1 MITHYLKVAFRNL
14 MKYKTQSLISILG
27 LAVGFV
33 CFALSAIWIEHE
45 STFDHYRK
53 DVERLYMVRT
63 NDGYKEGGIRT
74 RINYP
79 FGNFLL
85 ENFPE
90 VEAAAPF
97 HIQNEERIEVNGLHE
112 VVKFSSAE
120 PEWMEMMDIRIIEGN
135 RNFMDPQS
143 NKEVGITREL
153 AKKWF
158 GSESPLGKEIKTH
171 RYTKT
176 ICAVVEVDNSHTN
189 FAFDMIGHPE
199 LGRDWYWTHWS
210 LLIKVKPDTNIEAL
224 EAKIN
229 ANLPKEVNE
238 LNSVIRSGVNRIYL
252 TPVTTLRSAKDYLD
266 EKEAIITLDYIIYF
280 SIAGVLIILCAI
292 VNYLALFVN
301 RMRVRQREMGLRM
314 LVGANLRSL
323 MTMLG
328 IEFLMLLACAWF
340 VSCMIT
346 ELSLRPFTQL
356 ASIDASYSQIYG
368 KSILSVCVISIILLI
383 TSLTILYFMHY
394 RSMRLSIQQTNS
406 RVKGAMIRKV
416 SLVIQLFVCLSFI
429 SGTILM
435 NLQIDHLRTH
445 DLGMEY
451 KNRAAFMQQGSTVDM
466 NVWKEKI
473 QRLPM
478 VTEVLHNY
486 YHPMISKVMMSSQ
499 IAQWEGNEQRLE
511 HPIPMT
517 TFLATEEFFKF
528 YDITLLAG
536 EWLHGLSTKEDI
548 IINESLAR
556 KLGWSAEEAIGK
568 HFRGYSDSIEYKII
582 GVVKDCHYG
591 PPTSKMLNVAFI
603 ADDMT
608 GMCFWNTCVFFK
620 YKEGTWAQCK
630 QALEEMCAEEKAMGE
645 VFQIYNEEETYN
657 AYLRAEDMLTRLLT
671 FASIICVFI
680 AIFGIYS
687 LVTLTCEQRRKEIAI
702 RKVNGAKVT
711 NILVMFFREYL
722 TMLVVAA
729 VVAFPAT
736 YVIIKRWTE
745 GYIRQMDISIWP
757 FLLVF
762 VGLLA
767 VVIIS
772 ISWRVWQAANENPA
786 DVVKSE

>member
-1 MITHYLKVAFRNL
+1 MITHYLKVAIRNL
-14 MKYKTQSLISILG
+14 LKYKTQSLISILG

-45 STFDHYRK
+45 SSFDYYRK

-63 NDGYKEGGIRT
+63 NDGNKEGGIQS

-79 FGNFLL
+79 FGNFLM

-90 VEAAAPF
+90 VEDAAPF
-97 HIQNEERIEVNGLHE
+97 YIRNEERIEVNGMHE

-120 PEWMEMMDIRIIEGN
+120 PEWLEMMDIRIVEGN
-135 RNFMDPQS
+135 RNFMDPKS
-143 NKEVGITREL
+143 NAEVGITREL

-171 RYTKT
+171 RRTKT
-176 ICAVVEVDNSHTN
+176 ICAVIEANNSHTN

-199 LGRDWYWTHWS
+199 LGRDWYWTSWS
-210 LLIKVKPDTNIEAL
+210 LLIKVKPDTDIEAL

-238 LNSVIRSGVNRIYL
+238 LNSAIRSGVNRIYL

-280 SIAGVLIILCAI
+280 SVAGVLIILCAI

-328 IEFLMLLACAWF
+328 IEFLMLLACAWS
-340 VSCMIT
+340 VSCIMT
-346 ELSLRPFTQL
+346 ELSIGSFTQL
-356 ASIDASYSQIYG
+356 ASIDTTNSQIYG
-368 KSILSVCVISIILLI
+368 KSILSVCVISIIILAI
-383 TSLTILYFMHY
+383 SLTILYLMHY

-406 RVKGAMIRKV
+406 RIKGSMIRKV

-466 NVWKEKI
+466 SVWKEKI
-473 QRLPM
+473 KRLPM
-478 VTEVLHNY
+478 VTEVLDNY
-486 YHPMISKVMMSSQ
+486 YHPMISKVMMWSQ
-499 IAQWEGNEQRLE
+499 ISEWEGNEHKLE
-511 HPIPMT
+511 YPIPAT
-517 TFLATEEFFKF
+517 TFLATEEFFK
-528 YDITLLAG
+528 YYEITLLAG
-536 EWLHGLSTKEDI
+536 EWLNEFSTKEDI
-548 IINESLAR
+548 IINESLAK

-568 HFRGYSDSIEYKII
+568 HFNHNVEHKII

-608 GMCFWNTCVFFK
+608 GMCFWNTSVFFK

-630 QALEEMCAEEKAMGE
+630 QALEEMCAEEKATGE

-671 FASIICVFI
+671 FASVVCVFI

-702 RKVNGAKVT
+702 RKVNGATVKD
-711 NILVMFFREYL
+711 ILLMFFREYL
-722 TMLVVAA
+722 TMLVLAA
-729 VVAFPAT
+729 VVAFPVT
-736 YVIIKRWTE
+736 YAIIKRWTE

-767 VVIIS
+767 VVAIS
-772 ISWRVWQAANENPA
+772 IGYRVWKAANENPA
-786 DVVKSE
+786 EVVKSE

>member
-1 MITHYLKVAFRNL
+1 MITHYLKVAIRNL
-14 MKYKTQSLISILG
+14 LKYKTQSLISILG

-63 NDGYKEGGIRT
+63 NDGYNEGGIQS

-90 VEAAAPF
+90 VEEAAPF
-97 HIQNEERIEVNGLHE
+97 NIGEERIEVNGLYEE
-112 VVKFSSAE
+112 VQFSSAE
-120 PEWMEMMDIRIIEGN
+120 PEWMEMMDIRIVEGN
-135 RNFMDPQS
+135 RNFMNPES

-153 AKKWF
+153 AEKWF

-176 ICAVVEVDNSHTN
+176 ICAVVEADNSHTN
-189 FAFDMIGHPE
+189 FAFDLIGHPE
-199 LGRDWYWTHWS
+199 LGHDWYWNHWS
-210 LLIKVKPDTNIEAL
+210 LLIKVKPDTDIEAL
-224 EAKIN
+224 ENKIN

-238 LNSVIRSGVNRIYL
+238 LNSVIRIGVNRIYL

-280 SIAGVLIILCAI
+280 SVAGVLIILCAI

-328 IEFLMLLACAWF
+328 IEFLMLLACAWS
-340 VSCMIT
+340 VSCIMT
-346 ELSLRPFTQL
+346 ELSIGSFTQL
-356 ASIDASYSQIYG
+356 ASIDASYSSIYG

-466 NVWKEKI
+466 SVWKEKI
-473 QRLPM
+473 KRLPM
-478 VTEVLHNY
+478 VTEVLDNY
-486 YHPMISKVMMSSQ
+486 YHPMVSKVMMQSQ
-499 IAQWEGNEQRLE
+499 IAQWEGNEQKLE

-556 KLGWSAEEAIGK
+556 KLGWNAEEAIGK
-568 HFRGYSDSIEYKII
+568 HFRNYSGSIEHKII
-582 GVVKDCHYG
+582 GVVKDCHFG

-603 ADDMT
+603 ADDMN

-620 YKEGTWAQCK
+620 YKEGTWPQCK
-630 QALEEMCAEEKAMGE
+630 QALEEMCAEEKAKGE

-671 FASIICVFI
+671 FASVVCVFI

-702 RKVNGAKVT
+702 RKVNGATVKD
-711 NILVMFFREYL
+711 ILLMFFREYL
-722 TMLVVAA
+722 TMLAIAA
-729 VVAFPAT
+729 IVAFPVT
-736 YVIIKRWTE
+736 YAIIKRWIE

-767 VVIIS
+767 VVFIS

-786 DVVKSE
+786 NAVKSE

>member
-1 MITHYLKVAFRNL
+1 MITHYLKVAARNL
-14 MKYKTQSLISILG
+14 LKYKLQSAISILG

-33 CFALSAIWIEHE
+33 CFTLSAFWIEHE
-45 STFDHYRK
+45 STFDHYRR
-53 DVERLYMVRT
+53 DVDRLYMVRS
-63 NDGYKEGGIRT
+63 NDGLKEGGIRS

-79 FGNFLL
+79 FGKFLL

-90 VEAAAPF
+90 VETAAPF
-97 HIQNEERIEVNGLHE
+97 EISMEYIEVNGIHE
-112 VVKFSSAE
+112 EVLQSSAE
-120 PEWMEMMDIRIIEGN
+120 PEWMEMMDIRIVEGN
-135 RNFMDPQS
+135 RNFMNPSS
-143 NKEVGITREL
+143 NAEVGITREL
-153 AKKWF
+153 ARKWF

-171 RYTKT
+171 RRTKT
-176 ICAVVEVDNSHTN
+176 ICAVVETDNSHTN

-199 LGRDWYWTHWS
+199 LGRDWYWDHWS
-210 LLIKVKPDTNIEAL
+210 LLIKVKPDTDIEAL

-238 LNSVIRSGVNRIYL
+238 LNSAIRSGTNRIYL
-252 TPVTTLRSAKDYLD
+252 TPVTTLRSSKDYLD

-328 IEFLMLLACAWF
+328 IEFLTLLTCAWL
-340 VSCMIT
+340 VSCMMT
-346 ELSLRPFTQL
+346 ELSIRPFTQL
-356 ASIDASYSQIYG
+356 ASIDTPYSHIYG
-368 KSILSVCVISIILLI
+368 KSILSVCVISVILLVV
-383 TSLTILYFMHY
+383 SLTILYFMHY
-394 RSMRLSIQQTNS
+394 RSMRLSIRQSETIQ
-406 RVKGAMIRKV
+406 RGAIIRKV
-416 SLVIQLFVCLSFI
+416 SLVLQLFVCLSFI
-429 SGTILM
+429 TGTVLM
-435 NLQIDHLRTH
+435 NRQIDHLRTH

-451 KNRAAFMQQGSTVDM
+451 ENRAAFEQQESAADM
-466 NVWKEKI
+466 SVWKEKI
-473 QRLPM
+473 KRLPM
-478 VTEVLHNY
+478 VTEVLDNY
-486 YHPMISKVMMSSQ
+486 YHPMVSKKVATTQ
-499 IAQWEGNEQRLE
+499 IFQWEGHEGRLE
-511 HPIPMT
+511 HPIPANT
-517 TFLATEEFFKF
+517 YLASEEFFRF
-528 YDITLLAG
+528 YGITLLAG
-536 EWLHGLSTKEDI
+536 EWLNDASTKEDV

-568 HFRGYSDSIEYKII
+568 HFGSYSGAVEHKVI
-582 GVVKDCHYG
+582 GVVKDCHFG

-603 ADDMT
+603 ADDMVGLIHWCT
-608 GMCFWNTCVFFK
+608 SVFFK

-630 QALEEMCAEEKAMGE
+630 RALEEMCAEEKATGGI
-645 VFQIYNEEETYN
+645 FHIYNEEETYN
-657 AYLRAEDMLTRLLT
+657 AYLRAEDMLTRLLS
-671 FASIICVFI
+671 FASVICVFI
-680 AIFGIYS
+680 AIFSIYS

-702 RKVNGAKVT
+702 RKVNGATVKD
-711 NILVMFFREYL
+711 ILLMFFREYL
-722 TMLVVAA
+722 TMLTIAGI
-729 VVAFPAT
+729 VAFPVT
-736 YVIIKRWTE
+736 YAIIKRWTE

-767 VVIIS
+767 IVIIS